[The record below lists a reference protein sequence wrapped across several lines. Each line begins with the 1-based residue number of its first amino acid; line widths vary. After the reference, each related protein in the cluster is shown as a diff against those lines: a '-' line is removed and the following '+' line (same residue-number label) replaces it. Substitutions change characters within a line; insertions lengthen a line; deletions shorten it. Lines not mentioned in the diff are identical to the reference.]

1 MAHVLIGWELGANRG
16 HAVRM
21 AALGAALRNAGHE
34 VSFAVQRIDALS
46 EAEAGG
52 SLVWQAPVTPRL
64 LISGSSFG
72 GAATTSMADTLAR
85 LGFDDGGIVAA
96 MINGW
101 HRLIAA
107 IRPAVVIADY
117 APFLLLAVRGRV
129 PSIAIGTAFSQP
141 PANMQRL
148 PQLIEGQGAVDQPK
162 LLATINRALASVG
175 TPPLAALPRLFEAD
189 RMIPASFA
197 ELDPYAADR
206 GEILASPL
214 PADFTARAGSGEEVF
229 VYAPERIA
237 PDAPLW
243 RGLAASGL
251 AVRIH
256 PQRAQPVL
264 LNALAGHGFSVEAE
278 PVDFATI
285 AARSRIVVS
294 HGGHGFAC
302 AAMAAGLPQVVC
314 PHDLEKLLHGMA
326 VAREGL
332 GGHVSMRQ
340 LNPGRFGADLVTF
353 YRDEALAQR
362 TRARAEML
370 RRRDQPDFTSSVVA
384 SANSLV

>member
-21 AALGAALRNAGHE
+21 AALGAAVRNAGHE

-72 GAATTSMADTLAR
+72 GAATTGMADTLAR

-96 MINGW
+96 MIKGW

-107 IRPAVVIADY
+107 IGPAVVIADY
-117 APFLLLAVRGRV
+117 APFLLLAARGRV
-129 PSIAIGTAFSQP
+129 PSIAIGTAFSLP
-141 PANMQRL
+141 PASLQLL
-148 PQLIEGQGAVDQPK
+148 PQLVDRPGAADQEA
-162 LLATINRALASVG
+162 LLATINRTLAKLS

-197 ELDPYAADR
+197 EFDPYAADR
-206 GEILASPL
+206 GEILASPI
-214 PADFTARAGSGEEVF
+214 PADFNASAGSGEEVF

-243 RGLAASGL
+243 HGLAASGL
-251 AVRIH
+251 PVRVYA
-256 PQRAQPVL
+256 QRAPAGL

-285 AARSRIVVS
+285 AERSRIVVS
-294 HGGHGFAC
+294 HGGHGFVC
-302 AAMAAGLPQVVC
+302 AAMAAGLPQLVC

-332 GGHVSMRQ
+332 GGHVSMAQ
-340 LNPGRFGADLVTF
+340 LNPGRFGAGLMRF
-353 YRDEALAQR
+353 YRDEGLAQR
-362 TRARAEML
+362 TRARAKML
-370 RRRDQPDFTSSVVA
+370 RSRDQPDFTSSVVA
-384 SANSLV
+384 SINSLV